1 MNIQQIFKLALE
13 LGIKNDFR
21 PKVQIEKQLI
31 RIKEKY
37 QKLFKEEKEIFDL
50 EKLTNPY
57 SDTRIHF
64 DNGIKNVKRV
74 MVGIDIDSADMMVA
88 RYLSNHNPKEP
99 IDLVI
104 NHHPIGKALLDL
116 GDVMHLQA
124 DVWEQYGMPIN
135 IAESITKLRV
145 SEVSRDVNPANSF
158 KVIDT
163 AKILNLSLMNVHT
176 PADNL
181 VAQFVRKKIE
191 KNKPEYVGDILKSLL
206 EIPEYKQAA
215 KMGFGPRLFTGTED
229 NRVGKIA
236 FAEITGGTEG
246 SPKIYEKVAAAGI
259 GTIISMHQ
267 SEEHRKEAEKYHIN
281 VVIAGHISSDSIGM
295 NLFLDELEKRGI
307 KILPTS
313 GLIRHSRIKSK
324 SKANKR

>member
-1 MNIQQIFKLALE
+1 MNIQQIFKLATE
-13 LGIKNDFR
+13 IGIKNDFR
-21 PKVQIEKQLI
+21 PKAQIGKQLK

-37 QKLFKEEKEIFDL
+37 QKLSKDEKEIFDL

-64 DNGIKNVKRV
+64 DSGIKNIKRV
-74 MVGIDIDSADMMVA
+74 MAGIDLDSADTMVA

-99 IDLVI
+99 VDLLI

-116 GDVMHLQA
+116 GDAMHLQA

-135 IAESITKLRV
+135 IAESITKLRI

-163 AKILNLSLMNVHT
+163 AKILNLSLINVHT

-191 KNKPEYVGDILKSLL
+191 KDKPEYVGDILKSLL
-206 EIPEYKQAA
+206 EIPEYKEAA

-295 NLFLDELEKRGI
+295 NLFLDELEKKGI
-307 KILPTS
+307 EILPTS
-313 GLIRHSRIKSK
+313 GLIRYSR
-324 SKANKR
+324 NKKRKK